1 MDRQYERFCAADP
14 YFYDALTSAQPEAT
28 WFAAARRPVP
38 DGWQRDTLDDW
49 LVYGPAGGALPEQGW
64 KIHIS
69 ACLDNA
75 ERILDRVLAYC
86 VPHGLPF
93 KFIHGRAALLIRNAK
108 YARRGTSGKF
118 ITVYPRDDAELEVV
132 CKELGAA
139 LEGEPGPYILS
150 DLRLGDGPVHVR
162 YGGFAARYCV
172 ADGVVEPAIA
182 DPTGTLVPDRR
193 DPVFRTPEWVTLPRF
208 LGPHLA
214 ARNATTV
221 VDLPYR
227 IDEVI
232 HFSNGG
238 GLYAGVDTRSGE
250 RVVLKEARPHA
261 GLDADGADAV
271 ARLGREQE
279 ALERL
284 ADLAT
289 VPRVH
294 DRFPLGEHEFLAL
307 EYIDAKPLNKL
318 LVERYPLI
326 DPNAGAEEYREYSR
340 WALHIYHQIERTVDA
355 IHERGLVYGDL
366 HLFNVLVRDD
376 DTAVLIDFE
385 VAGPTEGY
393 RRPGLRNQGFA
404 APRGVTGPDVDRY
417 ALACLRLAL
426 FLPLTAMLR
435 LAPEKARHFAAVIAE
450 HFDVPAEFLSEAV
463 ETITAR
469 PASATPGHPPRPQ
482 PDTSGWATMR
492 QLTDAIVDSAT
503 PRRDDRLFPGDIE
516 QFHSGGLNLAYGAA
530 GVLHALAATGAGPF
544 PGFEEWLIRR
554 AVRPKSGSRLGF
566 YDGLHGVAYVLH
578 ELDRRQEALDVVEQ
592 CLGEQWEEL
601 GPDLMSGLAGI
612 GLNLLHLADA
622 TGEPALRDAAHR
634 ATDLVSERL
643 ATIATDEPP
652 TGEAAVS
659 GGRHARAGLTHG
671 WTGPALLFL
680 RMYERTGDPGLLDR
694 AVTALQQ
701 DLHRCVI
708 RDDGACEVNEGWRTM
723 PYLAQGSTG
732 IGIVLDQVLAHR
744 ADERLA
750 RAGTAISLAARSP
763 FYAQSGLFAGR
774 AGIIRYLAGHDAGD
788 ELLTGQIRNLAWHAV
803 PFRSGVAFPG
813 DQLLRLSMDL
823 ATGSAGV
830 LLALG
835 AALHDT
841 AVDLPFLTP
850 AAGPAPGHTS
860 GTR

>member
-1 MDRQYERFCAADP
+1 MDTQYERFCAADP
-14 YFYDALTSAQPEAT
+14 FFYDALTSAQPEAT
-28 WFAAARRPVP
+28 WFAAARLPVP
-38 DGWQRDTLDDW
+38 AGWQRDTLDDW
-49 LVYGPAGGALPEQGW
+49 LVYGPVGADLPDQGW
-64 KIHIS
+64 KIHVS

-75 ERILDRVLAYC
+75 DRVLDRVVGYC
-86 VPHGLPF
+86 VPRGIPF
-93 KFIHGRAALLIRNAK
+93 KFIHGRAALLMRNAK

-118 ITVYPRDDAELEVV
+118 ITVYPRDDAELEIV
-132 CKELGAA
+132 CTELSAA
-139 LEGEPGPYILS
+139 LDGEPGPYILS
-150 DLRLGDGPVHVR
+150 DLRLGNGPVHVR

-172 ADGVVEPAIA
+172 ADGVVEPAVA

-193 DPVFRTPEWVTLPRF
+193 DPVFRKPEWVRLPRF

-238 GLYAGVDTRSGE
+238 GLYAGVDTRTGE

-261 GLDADGADAV
+261 GLDADGLDAV
-271 ARLGREQE
+271 ARLGREQA

-284 ADLAT
+284 ADLTT

-307 EYIDAKPLNKL
+307 EFINAKPLNKL

-326 DPNAGAEEYREYSR
+326 DANAGAAQYREYSR
-340 WALHIYHQIERTVDA
+340 WALHIHRQIERTVAA

-366 HLFNVLVRDD
+366 HLFNVLVRAD
-376 DTAVLIDFE
+376 DTAVLVDFE
-385 VAGPTEGY
+385 VAGPADGY

-435 LAPEKARHFAAVIAE
+435 LAPEKARHFAAVIRE
-450 HFDVPAEFLSEAV
+450 HFEVPEEFLSEAV
-463 ETITAR
+463 ATITAR
-469 PASATPGHPPRPQ
+469 PAAPAPAPEQEPGLITLR
-482 PDTSGWATMR
+482 R
-492 QLTDAIVDSAT
+492 LTDAIVDSAT

-544 PGFEEWLIRR
+544 PGFEDWLIRR
-554 AVRPKSGSRLGF
+554 ALRPQSGARLGF

-578 ELDRRQEALDVVEQ
+578 ELDRRQEALDLVDR
-592 CLGEQWEEL
+592 CLGEKWDEL
-601 GPDLMSGLAGI
+601 GTDLMSGLAGI

-622 TGEPALRDAAHR
+622 TGEAALRDAAAR

-643 ATIATDEPP
+643 AAIATDEPP
-652 TGEAAVS
+652 TGDAAVS
-659 GGRHARAGLTHG
+659 GGRQPRAGLTHG

-680 RMYERTGDPGLLDR
+680 RTYERTGDPAHLDR
-694 AVTALQQ
+694 AVTALHQ
-701 DLHRCVI
+701 DLHRCVT
-708 RDDGACEVNEGWRTM
+708 RADGALEVNEGWRTM

-744 ADERLA
+744 SDERLA
-750 RAGTAISLAARSP
+750 RAAEGISLAAQSP
-763 FYAQSGLFAGR
+763 FYAHSGLFAGR
-774 AGIIRYLAGHDAGD
+774 AGIIRYLAGHDRDD
-788 ELLTGQIRNLAWHAV
+788 ERLTRQIRNLAWHAV

-850 AAGPAPGHTS
+850 
-860 GTR
+860 